1 LFLKH
6 HFGIGYKL
14 SFDSSNPFDVASVV
28 QGAKNLSK
36 DGGGDDDSDNPG
48 SHKWQLGH
56 SSEPMFPQTLEALRN
71 VGASNVFLE
80 LTTLEQVFLE
90 TGKEDSEEGD
100 ANTTDDSDDAE
111 ETDAIINN
119 GDPESQGNSDVENP
133 AEHTNKANYLS
144 MIWERRGNV
153 EIPTFL
159 RKFLLV
165 QHFMMTNAWKI
176 KGTIFLNIA
185 MPVR

>member
-6 HFGIGYKL
+6 HFGIGYRL
-14 SFDSSNPFDVASVV
+14 SFDSSEPFDVGSVV
-28 QGAKNLSK
+28 RGAKNLN
-36 DGGGDDDSDNPG
+36 GDTPG

-56 SSEPMFPQTLEALRN
+56 GSEPMFTQTLEALRN
-71 VGASNVFLE
+71 AGASNVSLE

-90 TGKEDSEEGD
+90 TGKEESEGD
-100 ANTTDDSDDAE
+100 DTEDSDE
-111 ETDAIINN
+111 EPDDIS
-119 GDPESQGNSDVENP
+119 GDESPENIDVENP
-133 AEHTNKANYLS
+133 EHKAHYLS

-153 EIPTFL
+153 QIPTFL

-185 MPVR
+185 MPVRRPK